1 MSLVVNHN
9 MMAMKGARLLNNIY
23 GSLAQSTERLSSGLR
38 INSAADDAAGLAIRE
53 LMRSDIT
60 VIRQGIRNASD
71 GISLIQTAE
80 GAMSVIDEKL
90 TRMKELAEQAATG
103 TYTTVQR
110 EIMNSEYVAMAKE
123 IDRIANATDFNG
135 IKMLDGS
142 LTSMHQGSGLKI
154 HFGTGNSA
162 AEDYY
167 YISIADVRATTET
180 GLHVGGDLEIAQND
194 IWRSSTTWTS
204 GASAVNTGSSAYV
217 GYFYDFD
224 ASSATGTPQT
234 LSYLSGL
241 YETPS
246 GGTLNDLIDNINSG
260 TRSRIM
266 MTVSGATTVSDL
278 SLDGSSEGFTLTI
291 GDRTYGFV
299 ANTDGSA
306 WAVNSAGADVVY
318 DVGGSSA
325 NMNIRNFLASAINAD
340 ASASVYAVNGGDS
353 NELWFF
359 AKSSGT
365 NAWSITEQ
373 SYDVSGGGN
382 SAVSALTW
390 TNVSTGVTGD
400 TADFSMGG
408 LTWANAR
415 AQSNISGDA
424 YYFQLEGVSAGAG
437 YDIEMFQF
445 GAQSASVTE
454 TSGSFSFGEISWS
467 TTETQNASAQSTE
480 SAGAHIRTQSAAQE
494 ALGALE
500 RAINEKDVIRANL
513 GATQNRLEN
522 TITQLGIQAENL
534 QASESRISDV
544 DVATEMT
551 EFTKN
556 NILAQAATAMLAQA
570 NSLPQLALSLLG

>member
-23 GSLAQSTERLSSGLR
+23 GSLAQSTERLSSGPR

-60 VIRQGIRNASD
+60 VLRQGIRNASD

-142 LTSMHQGSGLKI
+142 LTALHQGSGLKI

-167 YISIADVRATTET
+167 YINIMDVRATSET
-180 GLHVGGDLEIAQND
+180 GLHVGGDLEIARND

-217 GYFYDFD
+217 GFFYDFD
-224 ASSATGTPQT
+224 TSSATGAHQT

-241 YETPS
+241 YEVPS
-246 GGTLNDLIDNINSG
+246 GGSLNDLVESINSG

-266 MTVSGATTVSDL
+266 MSVSGASTVGDL
-278 SLDGSSEGFTLTI
+278 ALDSSSEGFALTI
-291 GDRTYGFV
+291 GTRTYGFV
-299 ANTDGSA
+299 ANTVGSA

-318 DVGGSSA
+318 DVGGSSG
-325 NMNIRNFLASAINAD
+325 NMSIRNFLASAINAD
-340 ASASVYAVNGGDS
+340 ASADVYAVYGGDT

-359 AKSSGT
+359 AKNSGT
-365 NAWSITEQ
+365 NAWAITEQ
-373 SYDVSGGGN
+373 AYDAAGGGN
-382 SAVSALTW
+382 SAISALTW
-390 TNVSTGVTGD
+390 TNVSTGVNAD
-400 TADFSMGG
+400 TAEFSMGG
-408 LTWANAR
+408 LTWARAR
-415 AQSNISGDA
+415 TQSNISGTA
-424 YYFQLEGVSAGAG
+424 YYFQVEGASAGAG
-437 YDIEMFQF
+437 FDLETFQF
-445 GAQSASVTE
+445 GAQSAAITR
-454 TSGSFSFGEISWS
+454 TSGNFSLGGLSWS
-467 TTETQNASAQSTE
+467 MTETQNASAQSSE

-500 RAINEKDVIRANL
+500 QAINEKDVIRANL

-544 DVATEMT
+544 DVVTEMT